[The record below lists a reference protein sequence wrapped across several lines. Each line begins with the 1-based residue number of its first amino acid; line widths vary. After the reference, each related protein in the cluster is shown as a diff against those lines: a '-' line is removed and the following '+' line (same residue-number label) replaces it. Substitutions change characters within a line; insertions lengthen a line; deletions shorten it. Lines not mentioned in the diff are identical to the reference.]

1 MSPRERTR
9 FTRCCGKILIAIVI
23 GTCTSGAVLA
33 QDVITGTIE
42 IIRAGSVGNRLH
54 VSDMIEIQ
62 NRSPRTRAGEHNFD
76 VYLPARAKI
85 SSVLAAGPGNVAMMI
100 PATPTPG
107 DPGHYSVTFPL
118 QPGATKFAF
127 NYDIPYDG
135 KAAFQI
141 RHAYALQQLA
151 VMIPPTMQ
159 FSSNSAAFK
168 TLETGN
174 KSYRVRA
181 IAQLNAGPGPAFE
194 ISGSGSLPSI
204 RASIPIPTQPAENTE
219 AKPISPVRPM
229 QNSAAANTALRPTS
243 AQSSAA
249 NPNSLPAQIRPST
262 PTSWMFLGTLGL
274 GLFAMSAAAIRR
286 ASVANRTV
294 PRKIMRIAMSQSS
307 ETRPYKTQAPTFLL
321 EGLKEELFQLETA
334 KIRGTI
340 STKDYDL
347 TRSALEET
355 VKRALSRAS

>member
-1 MSPRERTR
+1 MSPRKRAW
-9 FTRCCGKILIAIVI
+9 FTRYCGKILLGIAMIFVA
-23 GTCTSGAVLA
+23 SGAALA

-100 PATPTPG
+100 PATPMPG

-127 NYDIPYDG
+127 NYDVPYAG

-141 RHAYALQQLA
+141 RHPYALQQLA
-151 VMIPPTMQ
+151 IMIPPAMQ
-159 FSSNSAAFK
+159 FSSNSTAFK
-168 TLETGN
+168 TLDTGN

-204 RASIPIPTQPAENTE
+204 RSSIQPPIQPAENAE
-219 AKPISPVRPM
+219 AQPISPAVPM
-229 QNSAAANTALRPTS
+229 QNLAAANTALRPAS
-243 AQSSAA
+243 AQNSAA
-249 NPNSLPAQIRPST
+249 DPHSLSAQIRLST
-262 PTSWMFLGTLGL
+262 APSWMILGILGL
-274 GLFAMSAAAIRR
+274 GLIATSAAAIRLG
-286 ASVANRTV
+286 AAKPTSAE
-294 PRKIMRIAMSQSS
+294 RKIMGTAENPLSA
-307 ETRPYKTQAPTFLL
+307 TRPNKTQAPTFLL